1 MSGIRRVETTFSIL
15 LSLEPYLLFMTSPLV
30 LEGRLC
36 CYSNALHILVDS
48 LQFYFF

>member
-15 LSLEPYLLFMTSPLV
+15 LSLEPYLLFMTSLLE

-48 LQFYFF
+48 LQLHFF